1 MVATADNQR
10 RGLARRRLLA
20 FGSMAAICF
29 WSTAASAQ
37 RVIRGTR
44 ADGTSPPARP
54 DVVRQIGPPPATP
67 RSVMPVTRTPL
78 EVLDGMPERSLSLYN
93 VHTAERLDVVYWRGG
108 YLPEGR
114 AAIDRVMRDWREN
127 AVVQIAEETLNIL
140 CALDRLTGTGERL
153 QVLSGYRTPQTN
165 EMLRRSGVAG
175 VARDSLHMQGRAV
188 DFHIPGVLVDELAGF
203 AQSLSAGGVGYY
215 PRANFVHVDN
225 GLVRTWT
232 G

>member
-1 MVATADNQR
+1 MATADNR

-20 FGSMAAICF
+20 FGAMTAVCLSSA
-29 WSTAASAQ
+29 AASAQ

-44 ADGTSPPARP
+44 IDDTAPPARP
-54 DVVRQIGPPPATP
+54 DVVRRIGPPAVP
-67 RSVMPVTRTPL
+67 RSIMPVTRTPL
-78 EVLDGMPERSLSLYN
+78 EVLDGMAERSLSLYN

-108 YLPEGR
+108 YLPDGR
-114 AAIDRVMRDWREN
+114 TAIDRFMRDWREN
-127 AVVQIAEETLNIL
+127 AVLPIAEETLNIL
-140 CALDRLTGTGERL
+140 CALDRLTGTDERV

-165 EMLRRSGVAG
+165 EMLRRSGLAG

-188 DFHIPGVLVDELAGF
+188 DFHIPGVLVDELVGF
-203 AQSLSAGGVGYY
+203 ARSLSAGGVGYY

-225 GLVRTWT
+225 GLVRNWT